1 MSNNTKTVY
10 YWLRIINDLSV
21 ETVAN
26 KLLISV
32 SYVRAIE
39 NGKKIP
45 SVRLLRSYANLFEI
59 DENIIVKYS
68 KETSKSVK
76 EFLLSLLQEIT

>member
-1 MSNNTKTVY
+1 MSNNTKTIY

-45 SVRLLRSYANLFEI
+45 SVRLLRSYANLFEV

-68 KETSKSVK
+68 KETSKSIK

>member
-1 MSNNTKTVY
+1 MSNNTKTIY

-21 ETVAN
+21 EIVAN

-45 SVRLLRSYANLFEI
+45 SARLLRSYANLFEI

-68 KETSKSVK
+68 KEPSKSVK

>member
-1 MSNNTKTVY
+1 MSNNIKTIY
-10 YWLRIINDLSV
+10 YWLRIVNDLSV

-68 KETSKSVK
+68 KETSKPIK

>member
-1 MSNNTKTVY
+1 MPNNSKTIY

-45 SVRLLRSYANLFEI
+45 SIRLLRSYANLFEI

-68 KETSKSVK
+68 KETSKPVK

>member
-1 MSNNTKTVY
+1 MSNNIKTIY

-45 SVRLLRSYANLFEI
+45 SVRLLRSYANLFEV

-68 KETSKSVK
+68 KETSKSIK

>member
-1 MSNNTKTVY
+1 MSNNIKTIY

-45 SVRLLRSYANLFEI
+45 SVRLLRSYANLFEVN
-59 DENIIVKYS
+59 ENIIVKYS
-68 KETSKSVK
+68 KETSKPIK

>member
-1 MSNNTKTVY
+1 MSNNTKTIY

-68 KETSKSVK
+68 KETSKPIK